1 MAFQIS
7 NTHTRLVLVH
17 PSLLSTAREAAQ
29 KAKLPASSLYIFSD
43 TPEASVDGIKDWR
56 SILASSGAAASYRW
70 PAFDGAAAKSQ
81 IAAINYSSGTTGLP
95 KGVMV
100 SHANLIANV
109 SQSIAIK
116 YSDHKAARQRS
127 GLVEDLDQ
135 EDERWICL
143 LPLYHAFGQMN
154 FIGIAPKLLKPVYIL
169 PTFDFETFL
178 ATMERRRITTIHVA
192 PPVLVLLNKHPA
204 VKKYDLSS
212 LRHVTCGAAPLS
224 QSLQNAVSQ
233 SVGTD
238 IGQGWGMT
246 ELTCTGAVVP
256 SQQNDETGSVGPPL
270 PNCEIKLVNGDGEDV
285 TASGSREECAG
296 KRGEIYIRG
305 PNVSPGYWR
314 NEKATRETMLP
325 HGWLRTGDVGVLDA
339 RGWLTIV
346 DRLKEL
352 IKVSGLQ
359 VAPAE
364 LEAVLLGHPDI
375 ADAGVVGTTE
385 GEFGGRELVRAYV
398 MLKEGKRGKVREEEV
413 VRWMEGKVSK
423 HKWLTG
429 GVRFVDVVPKSA
441 AGKIIRTRLRAM
453 AKRDREAHL
462 APPKA
467 RL

>member
-1 MAFQIS
+1 MAFQMS
-7 NTHTRLVLVH
+7 NTHARLVLVH
-17 PSLLSTAREAAQ
+17 PSLLSTARKAAQ

-43 TPEASVDGIKDWR
+43 KHEAEVDGIKDWR
-56 SILASSGAAASYRW
+56 SILASSRVAASYRW
-70 PAFDGAAAKSQ
+70 PALDGAAAKSQ

-95 KGVMV
+95 KGVMI

-109 SQSIAIK
+109 SQSLAVK
-116 YSDHKAARQRS
+116 YSNHEAAHQKAGQAEDS
-127 GLVEDLDQ
+127 GQ
-135 EDERWICL
+135 EEERWIGL

-154 FIGIAPKLLKPVYIL
+154 FIGMAPKLLAPVYIL
-169 PTFDFETFL
+169 PTFDFEAFL

-192 PPVLVLLNKHPA
+192 PPILVLLNKHPA

-212 LRHVTCGAAPLS
+212 LRHITCGAAPLS

-233 SVGTD
+233 SVGTN

-256 SQQNDETGSVGPPL
+256 SQQNEETGSVGPPL
-270 PNCEIKLVNGDGEDV
+270 PNCEIKLVNESGEDV
-285 TASGSREECAG
+285 TASGSLKECAG
-296 KRGEIYIRG
+296 KRGEIHIRG
-305 PNVSPGYWR
+305 PNASPGYWR
-314 NEKATRETMLP
+314 NEKATQETMLP
-325 HGWLRTGDVGVLDA
+325 GGWLRTGDVGVLDE
-339 RGWLTIV
+339 RGWITIV

-364 LEAVLLGHPDI
+364 LEAVLLTHPDI
-375 ADAGVVGTTE
+375 ADAGVVGTTD
-385 GEFGGRELVRAYV
+385 GDFGGRELVRAYV
-398 MLKEGKRGKVREEEV
+398 MLKEEQQGRVREEEV
-413 VRWMEGKVSK
+413 VRWMQGKVSR

-441 AGKIIRTRLRAM
+441 AGKIIRTRLREM
-453 AKRDREAHL
+453 AKRDREESTA
-462 APPKA
+462 PKA

>member
-1 MAFQIS
+1 MS
-7 NTHTRLVLVH
+7 NTHTRLILVH
-17 PSLLSTAREAAQ
+17 PSLLSTARKAAQ
-29 KAKLPASSLYIFSD
+29 KASLPASSLYTFAD
-43 TPEASVDGIKDWR
+43 TPEAEVDGIKDWR
-56 SILASSGAAASYRW
+56 SILASSRDASSYRW

-81 IAAINYSSGTTGLP
+81 IASINYSSGTTGLP

-109 SQSIAIK
+109 SQSLAVK
-116 YSDHKAARQRS
+116 YSSSEAARQKA
-127 GLVEDLDQ
+127 GHAEDSDQ
-135 EDERWICL
+135 EEERWIGL

-154 FIGIAPKLLKPVYIL
+154 FIGIAPKLLAPVYIL

-178 ATMERRRITTIHVA
+178 ATIERRRITTIHVA
-192 PPVLVLLNKHPA
+192 PPILVLLNKHPA
-204 VKKYDLSS
+204 VQKYDLSS
-212 LRHVTCGAAPLS
+212 VRHITYGAAPLS
-224 QSLQNAVSQ
+224 QSLQNAVSH
-233 SVGTD
+233 SIGTS

-246 ELTCTGAVVP
+246 ELTCTGTVVP
-256 SQQNDETGSVGPPL
+256 SQRNDETGSVGPPL
-270 PNCEIKLVNGDGEDV
+270 PNCEIKLVNENGDDV
-285 TASGSREECAG
+285 TASGSLKECAG
-296 KRGEIYIRG
+296 KRGEIHIRG
-305 PNVSPGYWR
+305 PNASPGYWR

-325 HGWLRTGDVGVLDA
+325 DGWLRTGDVGVLDE
-339 RGWLTIV
+339 RGWITIV

-375 ADAGVVGTTE
+375 ADAGVVGTTD

-398 MLKEGKRGKVREEEV
+398 MLKEEKRGRVREEEV

-429 GVRFVDVVPKSA
+429 GVKFVDVVPKSA
-441 AGKIIRTRLRAM
+441 AGKIIRTRLREM
-453 AKRDREAHL
+453 AKRDREERL
-462 APPKA
+462 APRA